1 MDDAAW
7 VAALTLLVLQAGFL
21 LPPLG
26 YALVLSRA
34 QVAPRPAMGAVAR
47 ALAPYLLCLVGVIA
61 LVMAVP
67 ATTQWL
73 RSTPATLPEMSIQGD
88 DLDALMR
95 EMSQPEAPAPAPAA
109 SATPP

>member
-1 MDDAAW
+1 MNAIG
-7 VAALTLLVLQAGFL
+7 LLLLVL
-21 LPPLG
+21 
-26 YALVLSRA
+26 ALVLMMTTGWATYAVLLGVST
-34 QVAPRPAMGAVAR
+34 MGAVAR
-47 ALAPYLLCLVGVIA
+47 ALAPYLLCLAGVIA

-67 ATTQWL
+67 TTTRWL